1 MQRSSTNEER
11 RSAAACKS
19 SRTENPSK
27 EKISLLFMVKK
38 RHQSEEK
45 LTKPVKRHTGM
56 VQGGKHQFPN

>member
-11 RSAAACKS
+11 RSVAACKA

-27 EKISLLFMVKK
+27 EKSSLLFTVKK

-45 LTKPVKRHTGM
+45 LTKPVETTHGNGARRQTS
-56 VQGGKHQFPN
+56 VS